1 MRAHKKV
8 FTYNSKNVTIFS
20 QRCLRETKQ
29 RIKEVTLS
37 FEIKKPAGNKKGDAR
52 NSIDNQVIMGR
63 LFSLCLLC
71 MCITMYIETLICQ

>member
-8 FTYNSKNVTIFS
+8 FTYTSINVTIFS
-20 QRCLRETKQ
+20 QRCLQETKQ

-63 LFSLCLLC
+63 RLLVYVYY
-71 MCITMYIETLICQ
+71 MYLHHNVH

>member
-20 QRCLRETKQ
+20 QRCLQETKQ
-29 RIKEVTLS
+29 RIKEVSLS

-52 NSIDNQVIMGR
+52 NSIDNQVIMG
-63 LFSLCLLC
+63 CLC
-71 MCITMYIETLICQ
+71 MYVCASQCTLKP

>member
-20 QRCLRETKQ
+20 QRCLQETKQ

-37 FEIKKPAGNKKGDAR
+37 FEINKPVGNKKGDVR
-52 NSIDNQVIMGR
+52 NSIDNQVIMW
-63 LFSLCLLC
+63 CLSVYVYYVWC
-71 MCITMYIETLICQ
+71 MYN

>member
-20 QRCLRETKQ
+20 QRCLQETKQ

-63 LFSLCLLC
+63 LASISLCLLF
-71 MCITMYIETLICQ
+71 IYLIIF

>member
-52 NSIDNQVIMGR
+52 NSIDNQVQVIMRR
-63 LFSLCLLC
+63 LLIYVYYVCASQC
-71 MCITMYIETLICQ
+71 TLKP

>member
-20 QRCLRETKQ
+20 QRCLQETKQ

-63 LFSLCLLC
+63 ILVYVYYVCASQC
-71 MCITMYIETLICQ
+71 TLKP